1 MGTARRSAR
10 TVAHALGIQLKFGNG
25 TAKGVAVHTQ
35 LARGLALVSL
45 AILQHRQNEPLLE
58 FTHRFRIKNVAFV
71 HLKDKSFQLVF
82 HPPPRFRTFTT

>member
-58 FTHRFRIKNVAFV
+58 FTHAFRIGYAVLV
-71 HLKDKSFQLVF
+71 HLQDQSFQLIF
-82 HPPPRFRTFTT
+82 HDASLFLLQ